1 MGLDGNDTLTAV
13 GNCDLL
19 DIGDVDD
26 VLKISGTL
34 YSGAGTSLSS
44 RPSMQGYVRRRALH
58 RPRAA

>member
-1 MGLDGNDTLTAV
+1 VKNWFADGIT
-13 GNCDLL
+13 
-19 DIGDVDD
+19 DD